1 MDSLLL
7 FLPSQS
13 ECSCWFF
20 SDTLQDNPN
29 LFLYFYFPL
38 STNFALKFSPEWQ
51 KSHPSEMPNQCY
63 PHKPASAKGSRSC
76 SPVPRQPPNL
86 IPLINS
92 SVSLF
97 MTSEIDS
104 AGIVR
109 TGFCIKRLL
118 SIFSNAKCLL
128 AASDPQNIEWPIF
141 KYSIPISLFLP
152 RTVTQWTSSHLSLVL
167 FNGLQWIIFQKL
179 DTKIILMQSK
189 LSRYELHIHPLIT

>member
-7 FLPSQS
+7 FLPSQP

-29 LFLYFYFPL
+29 LILHFYFPL
-38 STNFALKFSPEWQ
+38 SINFALKIFPRMT
-51 KSHPSEMPNQCY
+51 KSHPSEMPHQCY
-63 PHKPASAKGSRSC
+63 PHKPAHASAKRSRSR

-104 AGIVR
+104 AGVVHS
-109 TGFCIKRLL
+109 GFCIKRLL
-118 SIFSNAKCLL
+118 SMFSNAKCPL
-128 AASDPQNIEWPIF
+128 AASDHRILNGPFLNIPYPF
-141 KYSIPISLFLP
+141 PS
-152 RTVTQWTSSHLSLVL
+152 SSHVL
-167 FNGLQWIIFQKL
+167 LHNGLVPTCLWFYLMVFHGLFSRNWI
-179 DTKIILMQSK
+179 SK
-189 LSRYELHIHPLIT
+189 